1 MRSEGQFGANYKIN
15 GHRISGVTR
24 YGQEYRILFERCFEE
39 NTLEEIE
46 KIDGEHVSVE
56 QLRENY
62 PTIGLPEGY
71 AFVVKDLTYIK
82 AYDSF
87 AITLEAAKRYWGDV
101 TPYQAQIDALTETI
115 AQKDSALTEKEEA
128 LTAANALLA
137 EIEEAYDEQ

>member
-1 MRSEGQFGANYKIN
+1 M
-15 GHRISGVTR
+15 
-24 YGQEYRILFERCFEE
+24 
-39 NTLEEIE
+39 
-46 KIDGEHVSVE
+46 
-56 QLRENY
+56 
-62 PTIGLPEGY
+62 
-71 AFVVKDLTYIK
+71 VKDLTYIK